1 MDNLEEKLSSI
12 LSDPETMQKLITM
25 AQSLS
30 AAAPAAPAEPNKQGH
45 GALELPQLDL
55 GMVQK
60 LSGLMGQGGIDSEQ
74 KNLLQALRPYLSRQR
89 LQKLE
94 HAMQA
99 AKMARLAATVLGQ
112 QGLKFP
118 SAR

>member
-1 MDNLEEKLSSI
+1 MDNLEEKLSSM
-12 LSDPETMQKLITM
+12 LSDPNTMQKLMAM
-25 AQSLS
+25 AQTLS
-30 AAAPAAPAEPNKQGH
+30 AAAPADTGNTSQNT
-45 GALELPQLDL
+45 ELPQLDL

-60 LSGLMGQGGIDSEQ
+60 LSGLVGQSGIDSQQ
-74 KNLLQALRPYLSRQR
+74 KNLLQALRPYLSNYR

-99 AKMARLAATVLGQ
+99 AKMARLAASVLGQ
-112 QGLKFP
+112 QGLQRN

>member
-12 LSDPETMQKLITM
+12 LNDPGAMQKIMAM

-30 AAAPAAPAEPNKQGH
+30 TSVPAESSPTPQG
-45 GALELPQLDL
+45 GEPQLPDSATL
-55 GMVQK
+55 QK
-60 LSGLMGQGGIDSEQ
+60 LAGLMGQSGIDAQQ
-74 KNLLQALRPYLSRQR
+74 KNLLHALRPYLSSQR

-99 AKMARLAATVLGQ
+99 AKMARLAASFLGQ
-112 QGLKFP
+112 QGLQ
-118 SAR
+118 RNIVR

>member
-1 MDNLEEKLSSI
+1 MDNLEEKLSSM
-12 LSDPETMQKLITM
+12 LSDPNTMQKLMEM

-30 AAAPAAPAEPNKQGH
+30 AAAPTDTGSASQDTG
-45 GALELPQLDL
+45 LPQLDL

-60 LSGLMGQGGIDSEQ
+60 LSGLVGQSGIDGQQ
-74 KNLLQALRPYLSRQR
+74 KNLLQALRPYLSNQR

-99 AKMARLAATVLGQ
+99 AKMARLAASVLGQ
-112 QGLKFP
+112 QGLQRH
-118 SAR
+118 SVR